1 MPPPPLAVVGRREQP
16 VDHLLVGVGGLV
28 RRGRRRSP
36 RARGQADQVEGHAPD
51 QGAPVGLGRRREA
64 LGLQRRQDEPIDRI
78 LRPGAVPDFGGLGG
92 PDRPEA
98 PVLRARLEVE
108 GPASSFAADF
118 GRSSPGQGAP
128 MSIHRVRT
136 AISLAGQLRLG
147 GHLIEVAVVDRVDQ
161 QALPRLARH
170 DRRPGAAAG
179 QGRGARVE
187 AEVPLLLRRRRGTPG
202 SGRRAAVGPR
212 ARRTPGPT
220 GPEAARPAPS
230 GQSGPGRRP

>member
-1 MPPPPLAVVGRREQP
+1 MNRSI
-16 VDHLLVGVGGLV
+16 GV
-28 RRGRRRSP
+28 
-36 RARGQADQVEGHAPD
+36 
-51 QGAPVGLGRRREA
+51 
-64 LGLQRRQDEPIDRI
+64 
-78 LRPGAVPDFGGLGG
+78 LRPGAVPDLGGLGG

-128 MSIHRVRT
+128 MSTHRVRT

-179 QGRGARVE
+179 QDRGARVE
-187 AEVPLLLRRRRGTPG
+187 AEVPLLLLGAVALLAAADEQRSHLALEELQGRRVRRRLGL
-202 SGRRAAVGPR
+202 ALWAI
-212 ARRTPGPT
+212 RT
-220 GPEAARPAPS
+220 RPKAM
-230 GQSGPGRRP
+230 RT